1 MYLQI
6 NHYRIRLEHCIVKSQ
21 DITVNR
27 MYLVGTQSRHLRTYV
42 FGVVSKERLILVS
55 NNAVN

>member
-27 MYLVGTQSRHLRTYV
+27 MYLVRTQSRHLRTYV

-55 NNAVN
+55 TNAVN

>member
-6 NHYRIRLEHCIVKSQ
+6 SCYRIRLEHCTVKSQ

-42 FGVVSKERLILVS
+42 FCVVSKERLILIS
-55 NNAVN
+55 TNAVN

>member
-42 FGVVSKERLILVS
+42 FGVVSKERLILIS
-55 NNAVN
+55 TNAVN